1 MNLRRKILLGLLIVP
16 ALTILASILFPG
28 AGAELAFLVLGVPIL
43 VLNAW
48 EFISAGES
56 ESILKTSTQPLTAE
70 TQEGALMKSKWLLA
84 LIVLSSVF
92 ILLVIG
98 YTTARSIVDD
108 VPYSTAL
115 YAFLI
120 KLGTKLW
127 HFLSTPTIFIS
138 LLLFV
143 LLVVLASQIA
153 PIIQKLK
160 GIEVAAKFPEEFS
173 RPVTMPVTE
182 ESVLAG
188 KSKAKKTAEAENA
201 PAAGTWIK
209 NGLDLKAVQVML
221 EIDGIELTKSYLVS
235 KLEALNV
242 RAEGIPLKATQTQR
256 EAYYNGIVEG
266 WYGSLLPVFCSI
278 ETSNADKAARF
289 TLKAGM
295 RDRLMA
301 RLNQG
306 RVAAEQTAV

>member
-153 PIIQKLK
+153 PIIQKLR
-160 GIEVAAKFPEEFS
+160 GIEEAAKFPEEFS
-173 RPVTMPVTE
+173 RPVAVSAAE
-182 ESVLAG
+182 ESVPAG

-242 RAEGIPLKATQTQR
+242 RAEGIPLKATKTQR

-289 TLKAGM
+289 TLKAGL

-301 RLNQG
+301 WLNEG
-306 RVAAEQTAV
+306 TVAAEQATA

>member
-153 PIIQKLK
+153 PIIQKLR

-173 RPVTMPVTE
+173 RPVAVSAAE
-182 ESVLAG
+182 ESVPAG

-242 RAEGIPLKATQTQR
+242 RAEGLPLKATQTQR
-256 EAYYNGIVEG
+256 EAYYNGIAEG

-289 TLKAGM
+289 TLKAGL

-301 RLNQG
+301 WLNEG
-306 RVAAEQTAV
+306 TVAAEQATA

>member
-153 PIIQKLK
+153 PIIQKLR

-173 RPVTMPVTE
+173 RPVAVSAAE
-182 ESVLAG
+182 ESVPAG

-242 RAEGIPLKATQTQR
+242 RAEGIPLNATKTQR

-289 TLKAGM
+289 TLKAGL

-301 RLNQG
+301 WLNEG
-306 RVAAEQTAV
+306 TVAAEQATA

>member
-289 TLKAGM
+289 TLKAGL

-301 RLNQG
+301 WLNEG
-306 RVAAEQTAV
+306 RVAAEQATA